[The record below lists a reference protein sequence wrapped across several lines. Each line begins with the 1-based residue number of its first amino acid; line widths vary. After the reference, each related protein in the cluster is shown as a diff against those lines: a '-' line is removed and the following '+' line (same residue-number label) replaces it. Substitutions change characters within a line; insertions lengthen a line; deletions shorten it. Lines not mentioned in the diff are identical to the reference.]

1 MYFHFDAWL
10 DPLEWSG
17 ANMHNIW
24 FPDTV
29 DQAPPNGGGPRFQC
43 MTDIAKYDWW
53 GFTQANF
60 HHGSMAASAV
70 VDHFD
75 MDYNIDPTEFCVGWT
90 DIYYIPKRFFAD
102 YIFLSQIFGGF
113 SVFHEVAVPTIV
125 HIIDSSR
132 RRHPARGI
140 IDRFGDCW
148 GSCCAS
154 NPAVDDV
161 MWNRCGHRLNYL
173 DTPVVDAHYK
183 RLDTQAGMLGEV
195 VGETT
200 YAVHHGTSPGKFS
213 AETLKALS
221 GGGIE
226 TTPGQVN
233 KIETEAE
240 KKPSENAIADAN
252 IEMDRLA
259 AEREKNLQK
268 GSPVPGEPDGF
279 LTPDEPNPLTDGS
292 SGKVERR
299 WEAFMMV

>member
-1 MYFHFDAWL
+1 
-10 DPLEWSG
+10 
-17 ANMHNIW
+17 
-24 FPDTV
+24 
-29 DQAPPNGGGPRFQC
+29 
-43 MTDIAKYDWW
+43 
-53 GFTQANF
+53 
-60 HHGSMAASAV
+60 MAASAV

-200 YAVHHGTSPGKFS
+200 YAVHHGASPGKFS